1 MMRLWSCGQPP
12 SDASSRPVTPAGVV
26 HKSTGLALPNHLRH
40 CASAA
45 CSRSPEP
52 APGDIAAPQPPR
64 ASSTASA
71 RLSPTCSPPRSS
83 RPEHDG
89 TLAAEKRYPR
99 RSRHRQPSIGQLADP
114 IRSLPP
120 SQRPQAITEDGCSP
134 SIRGF
139 SPPLTGS
146 EGAQQSL
153 NVHHPITVWTMTSS
167 PDPSDDKRKMSPPRL
182 LRPDERAL
190 VADWLAAA
198 GDISLAYV
206 SSRSG

>member
-71 RLSPTCSPPRSS
+71 RLSPTCSPPCSS

-89 TLAAEKRYPR
+89 TLAAEKRYRR

-139 SPPLTGS
+139 SPPLTPRPP
-146 EGAQQSL
+146 EGNTGAS
-153 NVHHPITVWTMTSS
+153 IS
-167 PDPSDDKRKMSPPRL
+167 RL
-182 LRPDERAL
+182 FDEGIRP
-190 VADWLAAA
+190 
-198 GDISLAYV
+198 GG
-206 SSRSG
+206 RSA